1 MALRD
6 GPVAQLAVRGLGR
19 KGQTL
24 FFKEITLVL
33 IAVQELE
40 TPFILEEPLVSFRR
54 ERCLFFA

>member
-1 MALRD
+1 MD
-6 GPVAQLAVRGLGR
+6 QLAVRGLGR